1 MRLRWMSVWLTGLL
15 ILAGCG
21 SGGASEV
28 VAAEPGET
36 GADSSAV
43 DLGGLAD
50 CDSFPIVRSAIDGP
64 LSETANPPDEVM
76 QALSAYGQQHP
87 DVFGGLWIDR
97 VAGAVVIAVTDD
109 PESHRAEIVA
119 AAGLDDRD
127 DVAVDVLQ
135 VANTEADLR
144 SVLQDLFQGDHQ
156 IPSLVGGGQSTDRNV
171 VTLDLVDPSAE
182 DVARLADAVDPD
194 LVCVTVTV
202 TPPRPTGA
210 IEVLSAEVAD
220 LRLTCGGSNSFPR
233 SALDDLIP
241 VESSDHPA
249 ALAAL
254 ALFDEGGDDDGLGM
268 ELSSMF
274 GDDPQLYV
282 LEIGEDEAQFATIEA
297 SGFPGANVRVDR
309 VEGDLWRAT
318 GFGGGCNNLSVAY
331 PDGLNQVEINLDPD
345 NLPTPELTDIALL
358 VTERACASG
367 QPMGDRLL
375 EPQIIEEAD
384 RVVLVF
390 AAAINPGGADCP
402 GNPST
407 SVIVTLA
414 DPLGS
419 RELVDG
425 GVFPAAPIEPAEGD
439 R

>member
-1 MRLRWMSVWLTGLL
+1 
-15 ILAGCG
+15 
-21 SGGASEV
+21 
-28 VAAEPGET
+28 
-36 GADSSAV
+36 
-43 DLGGLAD
+43 
-50 CDSFPIVRSAIDGP
+50 
-64 LSETANPPDEVM
+64 
-76 QALSAYGQQHP
+76 
-87 DVFGGLWIDR
+87 
-97 VAGAVVIAVTDD
+97 
-109 PESHRAEIVA
+109 
-119 AAGLDDRD
+119 
-127 DVAVDVLQ
+127 
-135 VANTEADLR
+135 
-144 SVLQDLFQGDHQ
+144 
-156 IPSLVGGGQSTDRNV
+156 
-171 VTLDLVDPSAE
+171 
-182 DVARLADAVDPD
+182 
-194 LVCVTVTV
+194 VTV

-210 IEVLSAEVAD
+210 IDVLSAEGAE

-233 SALDDLIP
+233 SALDDPVP
-241 VESSDHPA
+241 VEASDHPA

-254 ALFDEGGDDDGLGM
+254 ALFDEEGDDDGLGM

-282 LEIGEDEAQFATIEA
+282 LDIGDDEAQFATIEA

-345 NLPTPELTDIALL
+345 NLPTPEQTDIALL

-375 EPQIIEEAD
+375 EPQVIEEAD

-390 AAAINPGGADCP
+390 AAAVKPGGAECP

-407 SVIVTLA
+407 SVTVTLA
-414 DPLGS
+414 EPLGG

-425 GVFPAAPIEPAEGD
+425 GVFPAAPIEPAQGD
-439 R
+439 G

>member
-1 MRLRWMSVWLTGLL
+1 
-15 ILAGCG
+15 
-21 SGGASEV
+21 
-28 VAAEPGET
+28 
-36 GADSSAV
+36 
-43 DLGGLAD
+43 
-50 CDSFPIVRSAIDGP
+50 
-64 LSETANPPDEVM
+64 
-76 QALSAYGQQHP
+76 
-87 DVFGGLWIDR
+87 
-97 VAGAVVIAVTDD
+97 VIAVTDD
-109 PESHRAEIVA
+109 PESHRAAIAA

-127 DVAVDVLQ
+127 DVAVDILQ

-144 SVLQDLFQGDHQ
+144 LVLQDLFQGDNQ

-171 VTLDLVDPSAE
+171 VTLDLVDPSAD

-194 LVCVTVTV
+194 LVCVAVTV

-210 IEVLSAEVAD
+210 IEVLSAEGAE

-233 SALDDLIP
+233 AALDDPVP
-241 VESSDHPA
+241 VEDSDHPA

-254 ALFDEGGDDDGLGM
+254 SLFEEEGDDDGLGM

-282 LEIGEDEAQFATIEA
+282 LDIGDDEAQFATIEA

-345 NLPTPELTDIALL
+345 NPPTPEQTDIALL

-375 EPQIIEEAD
+375 EPQVIEEAD

-390 AAAINPGGADCP
+390 AAAVKPGGAECP

-407 SVIVTLA
+407 SVTVTLA
-414 DPLGS
+414 EPLGS
-419 RELVDG
+419 RELLDG
-425 GVFPAAPIEPAEGD
+425 GVYPAAPIQTG
-439 R
+439 